1 MYFVIHHADLFTKGN
16 KTDGKE
22 TLKTENNIHW

>member
-1 MYFVIHHADLFTKGN
+1 MYFVIHADSFTKSN